1 MKFVL
6 LVEGHT
12 EKLAARDFMQRWLNP
27 QLDNH
32 VGIQVVRF
40 SGYAE
45 LVRKVATKARMH
57 LDGPRNEDIIAVIG
71 LLDLYGPD
79 FYPGHAQTADE
90 RYDWGVRHLEK
101 EVGRERFRMF
111 FAVHE
116 FEAWLL
122 SQPTIFPANIQKGL
136 PGKISQPE
144 AVNFDEPPAKLLD
157 RVYKA
162 RTKRNYK
169 KTTYGKELFGKLDP
183 SVAVNKCPR
192 LKTMLSEMLRLA
204 KDAGL

>member
-12 EKLAARDFMQRWLNP
+12 EKSIAAEFLKRWLDP
-27 QLDNH
+27 QLDKH

-40 SGYAE
+40 NGYAE
-45 LVRKVATKARMH
+45 LVRKAATKAQMH

-71 LLDLYGPD
+71 LMDLYGPD
-79 FYPGHAQTADE
+79 IYPSHTQTADD
-90 RYDWGVRHLEK
+90 RYDWGVQHFEK
-101 EVGRERFRMF
+101 KVDRERFRMF

-116 FEAWLL
+116 VEAWLL
-122 SQPTIFPANIQKGL
+122 SQPTIFPANIQTGL
-136 PGKISQPE
+136 PGKIAQPE

-162 RTKRNYK
+162 HTDRNYK
-169 KTTYGKELFGKLDP
+169 KTTYGAELFGKLDP
-183 SVAVNKCPR
+183 AVAAQKCPR
-192 LKTMLSEMLRLA
+192 LMAMLSEMLRLA